1 MTSMW
6 IKSCSCWIEQTTIG
20 VPLLGTKKIHFQDLL
35 HALVDQS
42 KSDFI
47 VVVFLKTIMKK
58 SLVFD
63 LEFELTGVQCMI
75 CEAAR
80 CIFPKLI
87 FNFQQELDF
96 FCSQSRHLKGRPLK
110 TTSFKTSLKDMY
122 YYKLADFP
130 IAHPSLFLQILT
142 SIWEDR
148 PNTTLRCDLCKTRPS
163 KMEVSPSKSAQNG
176 QKMQRVANLKKI
188 YLKLFLGRPV

>member
-1 MTSMW
+1 
-6 IKSCSCWIEQTTIG
+6 
-20 VPLLGTKKIHFQDLL
+20 
-35 HALVDQS
+35 
-42 KSDFI
+42 
-47 VVVFLKTIMKK
+47 MKK

-96 FCSQSRHLKGRPLK
+96 FCSQSRHFKGRPLK

-142 SIWEDR
+142 SISEDR

-176 QKMQRVANLKKI
+176 QKMPRVANLKKI
-188 YLKLFLGRPV
+188 YLKLFWDTPYATAPNIWWGFLKLEIDHYLEKGTGNISLRYVKRHLAGFSLTRGESV

>member
-6 IKSCSCWIEQTTIG
+6 IKSCSCCIEQTTIG
-20 VPLLGTKKIHFQDLL
+20 VLLLGTKKDSFSRSVTCFGGSVKEWFHCCC
-35 HALVDQS
+35 
-42 KSDFI
+42 
-47 VVVFLKTIMKK
+47 FLKTIMKK

-96 FCSQSRHLKGRPLK
+96 FCSQSRHFKGRPLK

-148 PNTTLRCDLCKTRPS
+148 PILR
-163 KMEVSPSKSAQNG
+163 
-176 QKMQRVANLKKI
+176 
-188 YLKLFLGRPV
+188 